1 MRPLKIVSAITVGV
15 LAAALLQV
23 ALPAAGTSP
32 PDPAFRAM
40 PGFRPTES
48 KSRVHPKHYRAIK
61 VDAGQVRSELRS
73 APQVGSSGATV
84 FRVPR
89 PSGGMERFAVQR
101 TEIMQAK
108 LAATHPDIQ
117 TWSGRSLDHPGTT
130 VALDVTPLG
139 FHAAVRPPGG
149 QRSWYVDPA
158 YDRRGATVH
167 LSYFGSA
174 LPRPERRFVERE
186 APDIAPALAK
196 RSARVARGAIVQQR
210 VYRLAL
216 LSDPTYAGYFG
227 AANVTAAKVTLIN
240 RVNQVYND
248 DLAIKLVLVDNT
260 DRLNLASDAMA
271 TGSNG
276 PCGAH
281 PCFTND
287 PDAPGYVQGQIAYCD
302 VGTLVR
308 TQTVL
313 GQLVGAGDYDIGHL
327 VLGTNGGGIAGLG
340 VVGGIEKAQGCTGI
354 PEPIGD
360 YYAIDYVAHEMGHQF
375 GGNHTFNGVRWNC
388 SGGNR
393 NADTSVEPGS
403 GSSIMAYAGICRQ
416 DNLQPHSDPYFSQR
430 SQSEIGAYTGSPG
443 RPPVEVQDV
452 SLTGFDTD
460 GESITLDYPGPTP
473 SVTLVRGGTG
483 ASAYNRANLE
493 AAIEGLTGEDVTVAG
508 WGYDPY
514 SEIYDEGGEVPADL
528 TEPDDTGFQV
538 MFAGDA
544 DPYTDDS
551 ARQNMESLLVGTTS
565 PGVSAR
571 VGETARGGETRNTG
585 FDVNTTGNH
594 QPTVRAPADRT
605 LPLRTPFT
613 LTGHGRDADGDP
625 LSYLWE
631 QDDVGGE
638 TGTALVDN
646 AKVDGPL
653 FRVFGTYADVSD
665 EDASQSPA
673 PGENIAGLSP
683 SRTFPDL
690 AQILA
695 GNTNAATGQC
705 PAAPPDDPDQY
716 VVVPVPIVDCYSE
729 FLPVAGYL
737 GSAGTS
743 PGRPAMHFRLTARDG
758 APEGGGYGYDEVTL
772 RLDPRAGPFLVTS
785 FRTGGSV
792 RRGEDV
798 TIRWQVNGTR
808 RLAERVRVLLST
820 DDGATWPKALTGPT
834 RNDGSTRVRMPRTTA
849 SSARIMVAAV
859 DNYFFD
865 VNDGAFTIR

>member
-1 MRPLKIVSAITVGV
+1 MRPYKTISAVAVAV
-15 LAAALLQV
+15 LTAALLP
-23 ALPAAGTSP
+23 AWLPAAQASP

-40 PGFRPTES
+40 TGFRPTGS
-48 KSRVHPKHYRAIK
+48 QVRVHPKHYRAFR
-61 VDAGQVRSELRS
+61 VNTGQVRRELRS
-73 APQVGSSGATV
+73 APPVGAARATV
-84 FRVPR
+84 FRVPTPR
-89 PSGGMERFAVQR
+89 GGSERFAVQR
-101 TEIMQAK
+101 TSVMQPA
-108 LAATHPDIQ
+108 LAAAHPDIA
-117 TWSGRSLDHPGTT
+117 TWSGRSVDHRGTT

-149 QRSWYVDPA
+149 QGSWYVDPA
-158 YDRRGATVH
+158 YTRRGVAAH

-174 LPRPERRFVERE
+174 LPKPEKRFVERE
-186 APDIAPALAK
+186 APDLTPTLARRAARIAG
-196 RSARVARGAIVQQR
+196 GATVQQR

-260 DRLNLASDAMA
+260 DRLNLATDAEA
-271 TGSNG
+271 TGPNG

-287 PDAPGYVQGQIAYCD
+287 PDNPGYVQGQIAYCD

-313 GQLVGAGDYDIGHL
+313 GQLAGAGSYDIGHL
-327 VLGTNGGGIAGLG
+327 ALGTNGGGLAGLG
-340 VVGGIEKAQGCTGI
+340 VVGGIEKGSGCTGV
-354 PEPIGD
+354 PLPIGD

-388 SGGNR
+388 ADGNR
-393 NADTSVEPGS
+393 NAGTSVEPGS

-430 SQSEIGAYTGSPG
+430 SQTEIRAYTGSPG

-483 ASAYNRANLE
+483 PTAYNRANLE
-493 AAIEGLTGEDVTVAG
+493 AAIERLTGRDVTVAG

-514 SEIYDEGGEVPADL
+514 SEIYDDNGDFPADL

-544 DPYTDDS
+544 DPYTQASDR
-551 ARQNMESLLVGTTS
+551 ANMEALLVGTSS
-565 PGVSAR
+565 PGVTAR
-571 VGETARGGETRNTG
+571 VGETARGGETHNTG
-585 FDVNTTGNH
+585 FDVNTAANRA
-594 QPTVRAPADRT
+594 PTVRAPAGRT

-613 LTGHGRDADGDP
+613 LTGQGRDADGDP
-625 LSYLWE
+625 LTYLWE
-631 QDDVGGE
+631 QNDVGGE
-638 TGTALVDN
+638 NGTALVDN

-665 EDASQSPA
+665 EEDAQSPA
-673 PGENIAGLSP
+673 PDENLAGRSP
-683 SRTFPDL
+683 SRTFPDMG
-690 AQILA
+690 QVLA
-695 GNTNAATGQC
+695 GDTNAQTGQC
-705 PAAPPDDPDQY
+705 PAAPADDPEQY
-716 VVVPVPIVDCYSE
+716 VVVPVPIVDCFSE
-729 FLPVAGYL
+729 FLPVAGYV

-743 PGRPAMHFRLTARDG
+743 PSRPAMHFRLTARDD
-758 APEGGGYGYDEVTL
+758 APEGGGYGYDDVTL
-772 RLDPRAGPFLVTS
+772 WLDPGAGPFLVTS
-785 FRTGGSV
+785 FRTGGAV
-792 RRGEDV
+792 RGGEPT

-808 RLAERVRVLLST
+808 GLAQRVRVLLST
-820 DDGATWPKALTGPT
+820 DGGTTWTAVTGPT
-834 RNDGSTRVRMPRTTA
+834 PNDGSTQVRVPRGAT

-865 VNDGAFTIR
+865 VNDAAFTIR